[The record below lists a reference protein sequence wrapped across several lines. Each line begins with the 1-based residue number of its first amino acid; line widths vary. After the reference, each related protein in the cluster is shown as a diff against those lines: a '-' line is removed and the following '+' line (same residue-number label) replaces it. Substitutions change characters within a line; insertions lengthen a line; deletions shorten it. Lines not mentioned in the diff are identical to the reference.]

1 MSKGLA
7 GGDRWGGPA
16 GKEIFRGERSHRRG
30 MALGKDV
37 GDTLKGMGG
46 WRLRSGSNSTP
57 SV

>member
-16 GKEIFRGERSHRRG
+16 GKEIFPKERSHCCG

-37 GDTLKGMGG
+37 GNTLKGMGR
-46 WRLRSGSNSTP
+46 WRLRSASNSAP
-57 SV
+57 ST